1 MLYAVACQICASH
14 GPLSPVL
21 IVHNHDVRAM
31 LANSQLFPILEA
43 CAVAVHPL
51 MLNDGES

>member
-14 GPLSPVL
+14 GPVL